1 MGVSWIATESHLIAF
16 KKATSSLRA
25 FRGSVGG
32 RMLSDSLYFR
42 WTACHYSAATNKGV
56 LARSRR
62 TQCGTV
68 LHFQGSTNWAI
79 NAQYLTKIQEVRCLS
94 ACPQIVSSA
103 ESSHLEE
110 PVYVLSEETDETGD
124 IPCNVYPSSREEHT
138 Y

>member
-1 MGVSWIATESHLIAF
+1 
-16 KKATSSLRA
+16 
-25 FRGSVGG
+25 
-32 RMLSDSLYFR
+32 
-42 WTACHYSAATNKGV
+42 
-56 LARSRR
+56 
-62 TQCGTV
+62 V

-124 IPCNVYPSSREEHT
+124 LPRNVYPSSREEAHVLMMELMGYDIEEVIKVT
-138 Y
+138 LTRVMRTA